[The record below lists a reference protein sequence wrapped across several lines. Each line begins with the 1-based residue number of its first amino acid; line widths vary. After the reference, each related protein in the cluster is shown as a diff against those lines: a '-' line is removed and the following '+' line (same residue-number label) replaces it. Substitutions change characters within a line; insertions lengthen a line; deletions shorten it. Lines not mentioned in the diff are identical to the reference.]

1 MRYFAMKN
9 SIHIELT
16 NRCRISCPKCIRT
29 ILVKKGELKRQ
40 DLSIEAC
47 KKYADSFYES
57 FMFCG
62 TYGDPIYHPQFLDIV
77 KLFKDKNK
85 VVKIHTNGSGKTF
98 EWWEKFFS
106 MIKERDEVIFSVDGL
121 RDTAG
126 LYRVNMSPEDHDQI
140 IEVMKMTTKYK
151 FRARWVFIPFKT
163 NEHQISE
170 AIKMADEIGI
180 TFELKKSSRWDG
192 PHDPYLPIDKS
203 LISSYSNV

>member
-1 MRYFAMKN
+1 MATLGSAKYRVGLIIAKCQPLHN
-9 SIHIELT
+9 GHI
-16 NRCRISCPKCIRT
+16 RIINDALMQC
-29 ILVKKGELKRQ
+29 
-40 DLSIEAC
+40 
-47 KKYADSFYES
+47 
-57 FMFCG
+57 
-62 TYGDPIYHPQFLDIV
+62 
-77 KLFKDKNK
+77 
-85 VVKIHTNGSGKTF
+85 
-98 EWWEKFFS
+98 
-106 MIKERDEVIFSVDGL
+106 DEVIFSVDGL

-170 AIKMADEIGI
+170 AIKIADEIGI

-192 PHDPYLPIDKS
+192 PNDPYLPTDKS